1 MRLET
6 DNLIL
11 HFDSFEEVSLTVDA
25 IINPHLLIRG
35 RNLPF
40 RGATAVW
47 WMVKEIMSFNLTC
60 NVVTM
65 FVISDQG
72 QREDRL

>member
-35 RNLPF
+35 RNYLF
-40 RGATAVW
+40 EVQRQFGGW
-47 WMVKEIMSFNLTC
+47 LRKSCHLT
-60 NVVTM
+60 
-65 FVISDQG
+65 
-72 QREDRL
+72 